1 MTTKLVDSPPDTL
14 DEVSTPSVDEP
25 TNTLRVLPA
34 DAAGTMTAR
43 ASSDAPVARAH
54 ARLS

>member
-34 DAAGTMTAR
+34 ETAGTMTAS